1 MWVEK
6 TNSGKFRMVER
17 YEDYLTG
24 KERRVSVTFEKDTRP
39 ARKAAYD
46 ALLEKLKNAQ
56 KQQPKNDGLRLGDLA
71 ELYAAHIAEEFRPST
86 ARSAKSIIAHV
97 AECIGRDVLIERLNA
112 RDVRTRLAGSG
123 KPPQTVNTY
132 IKKYKA
138 MMRWAYR
145 AEYLKDISYLDRI
158 TPVKVPP
165 NGKDVSEKYLEPEE
179 LRKLIES
186 IDYEP
191 YRLLV
196 EFLVLTG
203 LRFGEA
209 AALDRADV
217 DIDKKIISI
226 AKTYDN
232 RLHVCRVPKTAGS
245 IREIHIQPEL
255 MRVIKRIRPAMLR
268 QQMVYQYKDKGFLF
282 CGKSGE
288 RILEEAFCRFLRHR
302 GMKSI
307 GRPVWPHMLRHTH
320 ASLLFASGLTMDAVS
335 RRLGH
340 ASSAITREIYVHVT
354 EQLKQRD
361 NEALDRIKIM

>member
-46 ALLEKLKNAQ
+46 ALMEKLKNAQ
-56 KQQPKNDGLRLGDLA
+56 RQQPKNDGLRLGDLA

-112 RDVRTRLAGSG
+112 RDARTRLAGSG

-145 AEYLKDISYLDRI
+145 AEYIKDISYLDRI

-196 EFLVLTG
+196 EFLALTG

-217 DIDKKIISI
+217 DIDMKIIRI
-226 AKTYDN
+226 EKTYDYN
-232 RLHVCRVPKTAGS
+232 AHTCHAPKTAGS

-255 MRVIKRIRPAMLR
+255 MQVIKRIRSAMLR
-268 QQMVYQYKDKGFLF
+268 QQMICQYQDKGYLF
-282 CGKSGE
+282 CGKHGE
-288 RILEEAFCRFLRHR
+288 RLHEVTFASVLRKSA
-302 GMKSI
+302 MASI

-320 ASLLFASGLTMDAVS
+320 ASLLFASGMTIDAVS

-361 NEALDRIKIM
+361 NDALDKIKIM

>member
-6 TNSGKFRMVER
+6 TKSGKFRMVER

-39 ARKAAYD
+39 ARKVAYD
-46 ALLEKLKNAQ
+46 ALMEKLKNAQ
-56 KQQPKNDGLRLGDLA
+56 RQQPKNDGLRLGDLA
-71 ELYAAHIAEEFRPST
+71 ELYTAHIAEEFRPST
-86 ARSAKSIIAHV
+86 ARSVKSIIAQV
-97 AECIGRDVLIERLNA
+97 IAFIGSDVLIERLNA
-112 RDVRTRLAGSG
+112 RDVRQRLAGSG

-158 TPVKVPP
+158 TPVKVPSS
-165 NGKDVSEKYLEPEE
+165 GKDVSEKYLEPEE

-196 EFLVLTG
+196 ELLALTG

-209 AALDRADV
+209 AALDRKDV
-217 DIDKKIISI
+217 DIDRKIISI
-226 AKTYDN
+226 TKTYDS
-232 RLHVCRVPKTAGS
+232 RAHVCRAPKTAGS
-245 IREIHIQPEL
+245 IREVHIQPEL
-255 MRVIKRIRPAMLR
+255 MHVIKRIRPAMLR
-268 QQMVYQYKDKGFLF
+268 QQMIYQYKDKGFLF

-288 RILEEAFCRFLRHR
+288 RVIEETFCGFLKHR
-302 GMKSI
+302 GAAAI

-320 ASLLFASGLTMDAVS
+320 ASLLFASGMTIDAVS

-340 ASSAITREIYVHVT
+340 ASSSITREIYVHVT
-354 EQLKQRD
+354 EQLRQRD
-361 NEALDRIKIM
+361 NEELDRIKIM